1 MNFKFEIGQK
11 KESGLIFILA
21 ERLFIDNNTVLSQS
35 HLSLIDY
42 CQASLSPKPK
52 GPSDSLAEN

>member
-21 ERLFIDNNTVLSQS
+21 ERLFIDNTVLSQS

-52 GPSDSLAEN
+52 GPIDSWAEN

>member
-21 ERLFIDNNTVLSQS
+21 ERLFIDNTVLSQS

-42 CQASLSPKPK
+42 CQPSPSPKPK
-52 GPSDSLAEN
+52 GSIDSWAEN